1 MRQLSEREK
10 VGAAGRKMD
19 RVSFRETE
27 SEVAKGHDDGTVI
40 LPPTPNLQ
48 GQGRLWTEW
57 VEKKEGDRST
67 DILSLRYFALKIR
80 HHN

>member
-27 SEVAKGHDDGTVI
+27 SEVAKGHVDGTVI
-40 LPPTPNLQ
+40 LSLYPNLM
-48 GQGRLWTEW
+48 T
-57 VEKKEGDRST
+57 
-67 DILSLRYFALKIR
+67 
-80 HHN
+80 